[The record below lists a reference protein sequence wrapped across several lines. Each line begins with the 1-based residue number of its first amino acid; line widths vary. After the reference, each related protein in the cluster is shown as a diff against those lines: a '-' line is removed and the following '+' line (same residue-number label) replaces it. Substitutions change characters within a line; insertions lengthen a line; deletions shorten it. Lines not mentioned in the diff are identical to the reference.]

1 MIPLSLIEV
10 AFKIY
15 AIILILGFVYIW
27 ITSAL
32 NKQGA
37 EKK

>member
-1 MIPLSLIEV
+1 MIPLAFFEV
-10 AFKIY
+10 AIKIY